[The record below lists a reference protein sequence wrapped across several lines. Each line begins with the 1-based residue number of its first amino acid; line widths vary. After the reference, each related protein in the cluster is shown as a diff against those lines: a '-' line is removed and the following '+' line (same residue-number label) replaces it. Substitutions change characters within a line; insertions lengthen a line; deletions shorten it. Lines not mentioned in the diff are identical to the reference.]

1 MATTIPP
8 EAAAPDGA
16 KGSTAFV
23 QTLIGSGH
31 GLSHFYQLALPPL
44 FPLIQQEFDV
54 SYAALGL
61 LLTLFAAT
69 TGGFQV
75 VAGFLV
81 DRMGARPLLVAGL
94 ALSGL
99 AMGSIGLV
107 DTYWAMAV
115 LVTIAGIGNAV
126 FHPADYVI
134 LNASV
139 PRAKLGQAFSIH
151 TFTGNVGFVLA
162 PPTMILLTA
171 LYGWRMALVCVGA
184 LALAVMVFVITF
196 GHILHDRATKKVAAN
211 QAAGGKTGWRLLLS
225 GPILIMFAF
234 YMMLAMA
241 SSGLQSFLVTAL
253 VEVHSITLNTANVV
267 LTALLAAGAIGI
279 LLGGYIAD
287 RTARHASIV
296 AVVLMICGGLSAIAG
311 YLPLGAAALIALFSL
326 VGFLQGTT
334 RSPRDMML
342 REITPDRDVGKAFA
356 FCTTGINLGSAIAPF
371 IFGLILDHGEPRW
384 IFPALGLFFVMSI
397 ATVGTSRMYARPAA
411 AAGAAAD

>member
-1 MATTIPP
+1 MAADIP
-8 EAAAPDGA
+8 ADAPVR
-16 KGSTAFV
+16 GSNASV

-44 FPLIQQEFDV
+44 FPLIQQEFGV

-81 DRMGARPLLVAGL
+81 DRVGARPLLIAGL
-94 ALSGL
+94 ALSGA
-99 AMGSIGLV
+99 AMGSIGFV

-139 PRAKLGQAFSIH
+139 PRSKLGQAFSIH
-151 TFTGNVGFVLA
+151 TFTGNLGFVLA
-162 PPTMILLTA
+162 PPTMILLTTLYSWRVA
-171 LYGWRMALVCVGA
+171 LIVAGL
-184 LALAVMVFVITF
+184 LAFVVMIFVITC
-196 GHILHDRATKKVAAN
+196 GHILHDRVPAKKAARETP
-211 QAAGGKTGWRLLLS
+211 GGKTGWRLLLS

-234 YMMLAMA
+234 YMVLAMS
-241 SSGLQSFLVTAL
+241 SSGLQSFLATAL
-253 VEVHSITLNTANVV
+253 VEVHGVSLNTANVV
-267 LTALLAAGAIGI
+267 LTTLLFTGAIGI

-287 RTARHASIV
+287 RARHHAPIV
-296 AVVLMICGGLSAIAG
+296 AVVLVVCGGLSAIAG
-311 YLPLGAAALIALFSL
+311 YLPLGAVALTVLFGT

-342 REITPDRDVGKAFA
+342 RDLISGHDVGKAFA
-356 FCTTGINLGSAIAPF
+356 FCTTGINLGGAIAPF
-371 IFGLILDHGEPRW
+371 IFGLILDYGEPRW
-384 IFPALGLFFVMSI
+384 IFLGLGFFFVLGI
-397 ATVGTSRMYARPAA
+397 ATLGTSRMYARPAP
-411 AAGAAAD
+411 AGAAAD